1 MRMLGLDIGSRRIGV
16 AVSDASGRLASPL
29 TTVDVVSTSEAA
41 AELVALAERESA
53 TGFVCGLPFELSGR
67 EGYAVRRTTRMIDAL
82 RAVTDL
88 PVETVDERLSSA
100 QAGREL
106 RDNGISGRKNQR
118 PVIDQAAAAIILQA
132 WLDARA
138 ER

>member
-1 MRMLGLDIGSRRIGV
+1 M
-16 AVSDASGRLASPL
+16 AVSDESGRLASPL
-29 TTVDVVSTSEAA
+29 TTVDVVSTGQAA
-41 AELVALAERESA
+41 QELVELAQREGA
-53 TGFVCGLPFELSGR
+53 AGFVCGLPLELSGR

-82 RAVTDL
+82 RAVSEL

-106 RDNGISGRKNQR
+106 RENGISGRKNQR
-118 PVIDQAAAAIILQA
+118 PMIDQAAAAIILQA